1 MTGERIAL
9 QPAYV
14 LHRRPYRETSLLV
27 EAFTAE
33 HGRVGL
39 IAKGVRRGKGRLQGV
54 LQPFHPLL
62 LSWSG
67 RGELRSLT
75 DAEGRGPVP
84 VLSGRT
90 IYSAFYLNE
99 LLLRLTERED
109 PHPALFAHY
118 GETLAALCED
128 EEWALRL
135 FERDLL
141 SELGYGLAL
150 ETDVDGEP
158 IAEDALY
165 DYQAEIG
172 AIRCGDV
179 PTVRAISGRALLVLG
194 GRVPPD
200 EQSRREVKKLLRR
213 VLRLYLGTRPLESR
227 VLYASAL
234 GLQDNEE
241 EQP

>member
-194 GRVPPD
+194 GHVPPD

>member
-1 MTGERIAL
+1 MSGERVAL
-9 QPAYV
+9 QPTYV

-54 LQPFHPLL
+54 IQPFRPLL

-67 RGELRSLT
+67 RGELRSLV
-75 DAEGRGPVP
+75 DAEPSGPVP
-84 VLSGRT
+84 VLSGHAL
-90 IYSAFYLNE
+90 YSGFYLNE

-109 PHPALFAHY
+109 PHPALFARY
-118 GETLAALCED
+118 GETLAALSGD

-141 SELGYGLAL
+141 TELGYGLGL
-150 ETDVDGEP
+150 QVDAEGEP
-158 IAEDALY
+158 IAVDALY
-165 DYQAEIG
+165 DYRAEIG
-172 AIRCGDV
+172 AIRCGEV
-179 PTVRAISGRALLVLG
+179 PTVHAISGRALLALG
-194 GRVPPD
+194 GHGPADV
-200 EQSRREVKKLLRR
+200 QVRREVKKLLRR
-213 VLRLYLGTRPLESR
+213 VLRLYLGARPLESR
-227 VLYASAL
+227 ALYASAL
-234 GLQDNEE
+234 GLKDNEE

>member
-1 MTGERIAL
+1 MTGERILL

-39 IAKGVRRGKGRLQGV
+39 VAKGVRRGKGRLQGV
-54 LQPFHPLL
+54 LQPFRPLL

-75 DAEGRGPVP
+75 DAEGSGPVP
-84 VLSGRT
+84 VLSGRA

-109 PHPALFAHY
+109 PHPALFARY
-118 GETLAALCED
+118 GETLAALCND

-150 ETDVDGEP
+150 ETDVEGEP
-158 IAEDALY
+158 LAEDALY

-179 PTVRAISGRALLVLG
+179 PTVHAVSGRALLALG

-227 VLYASAL
+227 ALYASAL